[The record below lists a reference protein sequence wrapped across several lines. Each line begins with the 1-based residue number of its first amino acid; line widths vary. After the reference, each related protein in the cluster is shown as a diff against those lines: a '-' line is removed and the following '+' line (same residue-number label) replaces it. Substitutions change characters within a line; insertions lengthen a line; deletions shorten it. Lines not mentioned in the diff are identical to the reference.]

1 MPANRRRPRA
11 LGIND
16 NNSINRVLNK
26 SPDHKKETAGVAQE
40 RTFSIIKPDAVAR
53 NSIGEIL
60 ARYERNGLSIVA
72 CKLVRFSREQA
83 EAVYRV
89 HRDRSFFGEIIE
101 FMTSGP
107 VFVSVLEG
115 DNAVRRHREIMGA
128 TDPKKAATG
137 TVRADFGE
145 SLSRNAVHGSDSVE
159 SAIYEIGCVFQED
172 EILSRHSVQHAEPL
186 RTAVGL

>member
-1 MPANRRRPRA
+1 
-11 LGIND
+11 
-16 NNSINRVLNK
+16 
-26 SPDHKKETAGVAQE
+26 VAQE
-40 RTFSIIKPDAVAR
+40 RTFSIIKPDAVAM
-53 NSIGEIL
+53 NCIGEIL

-72 CKLVRFSREQA
+72 CKMVRFSREQA

-107 VFVSVLEG
+107 VLVSVLEG

-128 TDPKKAATG
+128 TDPKKAAPG

-145 SLSRNAVHGSDSVE
+145 SLSRNAVHGSDSIE
-159 SAIYEIGCVFQED
+159 SATYEIGCVFNTD
-172 EILSRHSVQHAEPL
+172 EILNRPGNQRAEPL
-186 RTAVGL
+186 RPVVGL

>member
-1 MPANRRRPRA
+1 MA
-11 LGIND
+11 L
-16 NNSINRVLNK
+16 
-26 SPDHKKETAGVAQE
+26 E

-53 NSIGEIL
+53 NCIGEIL
-60 ARYERNGLSIVA
+60 ARYEHNGLRIVA
-72 CKLVRFSREQA
+72 CRMIRFTREQA

-159 SAIYEIGCVFQED
+159 SATYEIGCVFSD
-172 EILSRHSVQHAEPL
+172 NEILSRPSKQHAEPL
-186 RTAVGL
+186 RSAVGL